1 MRLHP
6 PLNQSPLPMGEGV
19 FKQKLKHPCHTR
31 CLWCLPKP
39 LPDEPAMSLL
49 EENQSTDLEQI
60 IGLSRR
66 GFISA
71 GALCGAAM
79 FLGGGLLGR
88 SALAAGVSAANS
100 NLLGFDSINAATTD
114 TISLPPG
121 YRSSVLISW
130 GQPLQAKGPAFDPSG
145 KGTASEQE
153 VQFGDNNDGM
163 SLFAFPDD
171 PNRALMAIN
180 NEYTNYRY
188 LYPHGGSP
196 TSLEEVRKA
205 LASEGVS
212 VIEIQRKG
220 DSWQFVQG
228 SPFNRRIHGNTPIR
242 LSGPAAG
249 HELLR
254 TRADATGSR
263 ALGTFQNCANGKTP
277 WGTYLTC
284 EENFTDCFGSSD
296 AKQTFDT
303 AQKRYGA
310 VAASKDINW
319 HQHDPRFDLALNPNE
334 LNRHGWVVEIDPFDP
349 LSTPVKRTAL
359 GRFKHENAALAETGD
374 GRAVVYMG
382 DDERGEFIYKF
393 ISRDKIDHQNPKAN
407 RDLLDHGTL
416 YVARFDNGDSNPD
429 RPKGQGQW
437 LELSHGKN
445 GIDADHG
452 FASQADTLI
461 HARLAGST
469 VGATR
474 MDRPEWI
481 VVSPKDS
488 QVYCTLTNNVK
499 RGEDGQPAG
508 GPNPREKNVYGQILR
523 WNAHKGDH
531 GSDTFDWDLFV
542 VAGNPAVHGKTAKG
556 GSANITP
563 QNMFNSPDGLGFDDA
578 GRLWILTD
586 GDASNSGDFAGMG
599 NNQMLCADPA
609 SGEIRRFMV
618 GPIGCEVTG
627 ISFSPDHKTLFVGIQ
642 HPGENGGST
651 FPEHLP
657 NGKPRSSVMAISRE
671 DGGIVGA

>member
-1 MRLHP
+1 
-6 PLNQSPLPMGEGV
+6 
-19 FKQKLKHPCHTR
+19 
-31 CLWCLPKP
+31 
-39 LPDEPAMSLL
+39 MSLL

-71 GALCGAAM
+71 GALCGAAI
-79 FLGGGLLGR
+79 FLGGGLLSR

-100 NLLGFDSINAATTD
+100 QLMGFDSINAATTD

-130 GQPLQAKGPAFDPSG
+130 GQPLQADGPAFDPSG
-145 KGTASEQE
+145 NGTASAQE

-163 SLFAFPDD
+163 SLFAFADD

-188 LYPHGGSP
+188 LFPHGGSP
-196 TSLEEVRKA
+196 ASAEEVHKA
-205 LASEGVS
+205 QATEGVS

-220 DSWQFVQG
+220 DGWQFVQG
-228 SPFNRRIHGNTPIR
+228 SPFNRRIHANTPIR

-254 TRADATGSR
+254 TRADATGTR

-296 AKQTFDT
+296 PKQTFDA
-303 AQKRYGA
+303 AQKRYGV

-319 HQHDPRFDLALNPNE
+319 HPHDPRFDMALNPNE

-393 ISRDKIDHQNPKAN
+393 ISRDKINHQNPKAN

-416 YVARFDNGDSNPD
+416 YVARFDGGDNNPD
-429 RPKGQGQW
+429 RPKGHGQW
-437 LELSHGKN
+437 IELTHGKN
-445 GIDADHG
+445 GVDASNG
-452 FASQADTLI
+452 FANQAQVLI
-461 HARLAGST
+461 QARMAAST
-469 VGATR
+469 VGASR

-481 VVSPKDS
+481 VVSPTDG
-488 QVYCTLTNNVK
+488 QVYCTLTNNAK
-499 RGEDGQPAG
+499 RGEEGQPVG

-523 WNAHKGDH
+523 WKARNGDH
-531 GSDTFDWDLFV
+531 GADTFDWDLFV
-542 VAGNPAVHGKTAKG
+542 VAGNPAVHGKEPKG
-556 GSANITP
+556 GSANINP

-586 GDASNSGDFAGMG
+586 GDASNTGDFAGMG
-599 NNQMLCADPA
+599 NNQMLCADPV

-618 GPIGCEVTG
+618 GPVGCEVTG

>member
-1 MRLHP
+1 M
-6 PLNQSPLPMGEGV
+6 N
-19 FKQKLKHPCHTR
+19 
-31 CLWCLPKP
+31 
-39 LPDEPAMSLL
+39 LL
-49 EENQSTDLEQI
+49 QEDQTTDLEQI

-79 FLGGGLLGR
+79 FLGGSLLSR
-88 SALAAGVSAANS
+88 SVLADGVRAAS
-100 NLLGFDSINAATTD
+100 SPLLGFNSIDAATTD
-114 TISLPPG
+114 SITLPPG
-121 YRSSVLISW
+121 YRASVLISW
-130 GQPLQAKGPAFDPSG
+130 GQPLQAGGPAFKPDG
-145 KGTASEQE
+145 TGTAAQQE
-153 VQFGDNNDGM
+153 VQLGDNNDGM

-188 LYPHGGSP
+188 LYPHGGQP
-196 TSLEEVRKA
+196 TSAEDAHKA
-205 LASEGVS
+205 QASEGVS
-212 VIEIQRKG
+212 VIEIQRTG
-220 DSWQFVQG
+220 DRWQFVQG

-249 HELLR
+249 HALLR
-254 TRADATGSR
+254 TQADSTGTR

-284 EENFTDCFGSSD
+284 EENFTDCFGSTD
-296 AKQTFDT
+296 PNQTFNA
-303 AQKRYGA
+303 AQKRYGV

-319 HQHDPRFDLALNPNE
+319 HLHDPRFDLAYNPNE

-349 LSTPVKRTAL
+349 HSTPVKRTAL
-359 GRFKHENAALAETGD
+359 GRFKHENAALAETRD
-374 GRAVVYMG
+374 GHAVVYMG

-416 YVARFDNGDSNPD
+416 YVARFDNGDSHPD
-429 RPKGQGQW
+429 RPKGKGQW
-437 LELSHGKN
+437 IELSHGKN
-445 GIDADHG
+445 GINAGSG
-452 FASQADTLI
+452 FANQAEVLI
-461 HARLAGST
+461 HARLAASA

-481 VVSPKDS
+481 VVSPKDG

-499 RGEDGQPAG
+499 RGEDGQPVG

-523 WNAHKGDH
+523 WSEQGNDH
-531 GSDTFDWDLFV
+531 GAAHFDWDLFV
-542 VAGNPAVHGKTAKG
+542 VAGNPAVHPQQPKG

-563 QNMFNSPDGLGFDDA
+563 QNMFNSPDGMGFDDA

-586 GDASNSGDFAGMG
+586 GDVSNTGDFAGMG
-599 NNQMLCADPA
+599 NNQMLCADPNT
-609 SGEIRRFMV
+609 GEIRRFMV
-618 GPIGCEVTG
+618 GPVGCEVTG
-627 ISFSPDHKTLFVGIQ
+627 ISFAPDQKTLFVGIQ

-651 FPEHLP
+651 FPDHLP
-657 NGKPRSSVMAISRE
+657 NGTPRSSVMAISRE

>member
-1 MRLHP
+1 M
-6 PLNQSPLPMGEGV
+6 N
-19 FKQKLKHPCHTR
+19 
-31 CLWCLPKP
+31 
-39 LPDEPAMSLL
+39 LL
-49 EENQSTDLEQI
+49 QEDQTTDLEQI

-79 FLGGGLLGR
+79 FLGGSLLSR
-88 SALAAGVSAANS
+88 SVLADGVRAAS
-100 NLLGFDSINAATTD
+100 SPLLGFNSIDAATTD
-114 TISLPPG
+114 AITLPPG
-121 YRSSVLISW
+121 YRASVLISW
-130 GQPLQAKGPAFDPSG
+130 GQPLQAGGPAFKPDG
-145 KGTASEQE
+145 TGTAAQQE
-153 VQFGDNNDGM
+153 VQLGDNNDGM

-188 LYPHGGSP
+188 LYPHGGQP
-196 TSLEEVRKA
+196 TSAEDAHKA
-205 LASEGVS
+205 QASEGVS
-212 VIEIQRKG
+212 VIEIQRTG
-220 DSWQFVQG
+220 DRWQFVQG

-249 HELLR
+249 HALLR
-254 TRADATGSR
+254 TQADSTGTR

-284 EENFTDCFGSSD
+284 EENFTDCFGSTD
-296 AKQTFDT
+296 PNQTFNA
-303 AQKRYGA
+303 AQKRYGV

-319 HQHDPRFDLALNPNE
+319 HLHDPRFDLAYNPNE

-349 LSTPVKRTAL
+349 HSTPVKRTAL
-359 GRFKHENAALAETGD
+359 GRFKHENAALAETRD
-374 GRAVVYMG
+374 GHAVVYMG

-416 YVARFDNGDSNPD
+416 YVARFDNGDSHPD
-429 RPKGQGQW
+429 RPKGKGQW
-437 LELSHGKN
+437 IELSHGKN
-445 GIDADHG
+445 GINAGSG
-452 FASQADTLI
+452 FANQAEVLI
-461 HARLAGST
+461 HARLAASA

-481 VVSPKDS
+481 VVSPKDG

-499 RGEDGQPAG
+499 RGEDGQPVG

-523 WNAHKGDH
+523 WSEQGNDH
-531 GSDTFDWDLFV
+531 GAAHFDWDLFV
-542 VAGNPAVHGKTAKG
+542 VAGNPAVHPKQPKG

-563 QNMFNSPDGLGFDDA
+563 QNMFNSPDGMGFDEA

-586 GDASNSGDFAGMG
+586 GDVSNTGDFAGMG
-599 NNQMLCADPA
+599 NNQMLCADPNT
-609 SGEIRRFMV
+609 GEIRRFMV
-618 GPIGCEVTG
+618 GPVGCEVTG
-627 ISFSPDHKTLFVGIQ
+627 ISFAPDQKTLFVGIQ

-657 NGKPRSSVMAISRE
+657 NGTPRSSVMAISRE

>member
-1 MRLHP
+1 MTL
-6 PLNQSPLPMGEGV
+6 
-19 FKQKLKHPCHTR
+19 LKEDQ
-31 CLWCLPKP
+31 L
-39 LPDEPAMSLL
+39 
-49 EENQSTDLEQI
+49 TDLEQI

-66 GFISA
+66 SFIGA

-79 FLGGGLLGR
+79 FLGGGLLSR
-88 SALAAGVSAANS
+88 SAMATGISAAS
-100 NLLGFDSINAATTD
+100 SQLLGFDSIKAATTD
-114 TISLPPG
+114 SISLPPG

-130 GQPLQAKGPAFDPSG
+130 GQPLHAAGPAFDPSG
-145 KGTASEQE
+145 NGSAKAQE

-163 SLFAFPDD
+163 SLFAFSDD

-188 LYPHGGSP
+188 LYPHGGMP
-196 TSLEEVRKA
+196 ASLEDVRKA
-205 LASEGVS
+205 QASEGVS
-212 VIEIQRKG
+212 VIEIRRADAG
-220 DSWQFVQG
+220 WQFAQG
-228 SPFNRRIHGNTPIR
+228 SPFNRRVHGNTPIR
-242 LSGPAAG
+242 LGGPAAG
-249 HELLR
+249 HALLR
-254 TRADATGSR
+254 TGADNSGTL

-296 AKQTFDT
+296 PKQSFDA

-310 VAASKDINW
+310 VAASKEINW
-319 HQHDPRFDLALNPNE
+319 HPHDPRFDLAVNPNE

-349 LSTPVKRTAL
+349 HSMPVKRTAL
-359 GRFKHENAALAETGD
+359 GRFKHENAALAETTD

-382 DDERGEFIYKF
+382 DDERGEFIYRF
-393 ISRDKIDHQNPKAN
+393 ISRDRIDPKDPKAN

-416 YVARFDNGDSNPD
+416 YVARFDDGDKNPD
-429 RPKGQGQW
+429 LPRGQGQW
-437 LELSHGKN
+437 VELSHGKN
-445 GIDADHG
+445 GVDTASG
-452 FASQADTLI
+452 FANQGDVLI
-461 HARLAGST
+461 HARLAGS
-469 VGATR
+469 VVNATR

-481 VVSPKDS
+481 VVSPKDG
-488 QVYCTLTNNVK
+488 QVYCTLTNNAK
-499 RGEDGQPAG
+499 RGEDGQPVG

-523 WNAHKGDH
+523 WKAHNGDH
-531 GSDTFDWDLFV
+531 GADTFDWDLFV
-542 VAGNPAVHGKTAKG
+542 VAGNPVVHAGQPKA
-556 GSANITP
+556 GSSNITA

-586 GDASNSGDFAGMG
+586 GDASNAADFAGMG
-599 NNQMLCADPA
+599 NNQMLCADPV

-627 ISFSPDHKTLFVGIQ
+627 ISFSPDQKTLFVGIQ

-657 NGKPRSSVMAISRE
+657 DGKPRSSVMAISRE
-671 DGGIVGA
+671 DGGIIGA

>member
-1 MRLHP
+1 MNLLDDQHP
-6 PLNQSPLPMGEGV
+6 
-19 FKQKLKHPCHTR
+19 
-31 CLWCLPKP
+31 
-39 LPDEPAMSLL
+39 
-49 EENQSTDLEQI
+49 TDLERI
-60 IGLSRR
+60 VGLSRR

-79 FLGGGLLGR
+79 FLGGNLLSR
-88 SALAAGVSAANS
+88 SALAAGVSSAAS
-100 NLLGFDSINAATTD
+100 PLLGFASINAATSD
-114 TISLPPG
+114 SLSLPPG
-121 YRSSVLISW
+121 YRASVLISW
-130 GQPLQAKGPAFDPSG
+130 GQPLHTNGPAFDPSG
-145 KGTASEQE
+145 NGSADAQE

-171 PNRALMAIN
+171 PNRALLAIN

-188 LYPHGGSP
+188 LYPHGGLP
-196 TSLEEVRKA
+196 TSAEEVRKA
-205 LASEGVS
+205 QASEGVS
-212 VIEIQRKG
+212 VIEVQRKG
-220 DSWQFVQG
+220 DGWQFVQD

-242 LSGPAAG
+242 LSGPAEG
-249 HELLR
+249 HALLR
-254 TRADATGSR
+254 TPADINGAR
-263 ALGTFQNCANGKTP
+263 VLGTFQNCANGKTP

-296 AKQTFDT
+296 PQQTFDA

-310 VAASKDINW
+310 TLASREINW
-319 HQHDPRFDLALNPNE
+319 HLHDPRFDLATNPNE

-349 LSTPVKRTAL
+349 KSLPVKRTAL
-359 GRFKHENAALAETGD
+359 GRFKHENAALAQTRD

-393 ISRDKIDHQNPKAN
+393 ISRDRIDTQNPKAN

-416 YVARFDNGDSNPD
+416 YVARFDAGDKHPD
-429 RPKGQGQW
+429 HPKGRGQW
-437 LELSHGKN
+437 IELRHGKN
-445 GIDADHG
+445 GIDASQG
-452 FASQADTLI
+452 FANQAEVLI
-461 HARLAGST
+461 HARLAGS
-469 VGATR
+469 VVNATR

-481 VVSPKDS
+481 VVSPKDG
-488 QVYCTLTNNVK
+488 QVYCTLTNNAK
-499 RGEDGQPAG
+499 RGEDGQPVG

-523 WNAHKGDH
+523 WKAHNGDH
-531 GSDTFDWDLFV
+531 GADSFDWDLFV
-542 VAGNPAVHGKTAKG
+542 VAGNPVVHPKQPKG
-556 GSANITP
+556 GSTNITP

-586 GDASNSGDFAGMG
+586 GDYSNTGDFAGMG
-599 NNQMLCADPA
+599 NNQMLCADPD

-618 GPIGCEVTG
+618 GPVGCEVTG
-627 ISFSPDHKTLFVGIQ
+627 ISFSPDQKTLFVGIQ

>member
-1 MRLHP
+1 
-6 PLNQSPLPMGEGV
+6 
-19 FKQKLKHPCHTR
+19 
-31 CLWCLPKP
+31 
-39 LPDEPAMSLL
+39 MSLL
-49 EENQSTDLEQI
+49 EEDQPTDLEKMV
-60 IGLSRR
+60 GLSRR

-79 FLGGGLLGR
+79 FLGGNLLSR
-88 SALAAGVSAANS
+88 SVLAASVSAGS
-100 NLLGFDSINAATTD
+100 SKLLGFEGIAAATSD
-114 TISLPPG
+114 TVSLPPG
-121 YRSSVLISW
+121 YKSSVLISW
-130 GQPLQAKGPAFDPSG
+130 GQPLQKNGPAFDPSG
-145 KGTASEQE
+145 NGTAAAQE

-171 PNRALMAIN
+171 KNRALLAIN

-188 LYPHGGSP
+188 LYPHGGMPQSA
-196 TSLEEVRKA
+196 EDVRKA

-212 VIEIQRKG
+212 VIEVQRRSG
-220 DSWQFVQG
+220 QWQFVQG
-228 SPFNRRIHGNTPIR
+228 SRYNRRIHGNAPIR

-249 HELLR
+249 HALMK
-254 TRADATGSR
+254 TSADKSGR
-263 ALGTFQNCANGKTP
+263 KVLGTFQNCANGMTP

-284 EENFTDCFGSSD
+284 EENFTDCFGSSN
-296 AKQTFDT
+296 AQQTFNA

-310 VAASKDINW
+310 SASSRDINW
-319 HQHDPRFDLALNPNE
+319 HQFDPRFDLAKNPNE

-349 LSTPVKRTAL
+349 QSKPIKRTAL
-359 GRFKHENAALAETGD
+359 GRFKHENAALAETRD

-393 ISRDKIDHQNPKAN
+393 VSRDRINHRNPKAN

-416 YVARFDNGDSNPD
+416 YVAIFDNGDGNPD
-429 RPKGQGQW
+429 HPKGQGKW
-437 LELSHGKN
+437 VELTHGKN
-445 GIDADHG
+445 GIDASSG
-452 FASQADTLI
+452 FADQAEVLI
-461 HARLAGST
+461 HARLAASA
-469 VGATR
+469 VKATR

-481 VVSPKDS
+481 VVSPKDG
-488 QVYCTLTNNVK
+488 QVYCTLTNNSK

-523 WNAHKGDH
+523 WQTGRGDH
-531 GSDTFDWDLFV
+531 GSLDFTWDLFV
-542 VAGNPAVHGKTAKG
+542 VAGNPVVHAGQPKG
-556 GSANITP
+556 GSSNITP
-563 QNMFNSPDGLGFDDA
+563 QNMFNSPDGLGFDKA

-586 GDASNSGDFAGMG
+586 GDSSNTGDFAGMG
-599 NNQMLCADPA
+599 NNQMLCADPD

-618 GPIGCEVTG
+618 GPVGCEVTG
-627 ISFSPDHKTLFVGIQ
+627 ITFSPDQRTMFVGIQ

-657 NGKPRSSVMAISRE
+657 NGKPRSSVMVITRE

>member
-1 MRLHP
+1 MTL
-6 PLNQSPLPMGEGV
+6 
-19 FKQKLKHPCHTR
+19 LKEDQ
-31 CLWCLPKP
+31 L
-39 LPDEPAMSLL
+39 
-49 EENQSTDLEQI
+49 TDLEQI

-66 GFISA
+66 SFIGA

-79 FLGGGLLGR
+79 FLGGGLLSR
-88 SALAAGVSAANS
+88 SAMATGISAAS
-100 NLLGFDSINAATTD
+100 SQLLGFDSIKAATTD
-114 TISLPPG
+114 SISLPPG

-130 GQPLQAKGPAFDPSG
+130 GQPLHAAGPAFDPSG
-145 KGTASEQE
+145 NGSAKAQE

-188 LYPHGGSP
+188 LYPHGGMP
-196 TSLEEVRKA
+196 ASLEDVRKA
-205 LASEGVS
+205 QASEGVS
-212 VIEIQRKG
+212 VIEIRRTG
-220 DSWQFVQG
+220 NDWQFAQG
-228 SPFNRRIHGNTPIR
+228 SPFNRRVHGNTPIR
-242 LSGPAAG
+242 LGGPAAG
-249 HELLR
+249 HALLR
-254 TRADATGSR
+254 TGADNSGTL

-296 AKQTFDT
+296 PKQSFDA

-310 VAASKDINW
+310 VAASKEINW
-319 HQHDPRFDLALNPNE
+319 HPHDPRFDLAVNPNE

-349 LSTPVKRTAL
+349 HSMPVKRTAL
-359 GRFKHENAALAETGD
+359 GRFKHENAALAETTD

-382 DDERGEFIYKF
+382 DDERGEFIYRF
-393 ISRDKIDHQNPKAN
+393 ISRDRIDPKDPKAN

-416 YVARFDNGDSNPD
+416 YVARFDDGDKNPD
-429 RPKGQGQW
+429 LPRGQGQW
-437 LELSHGKN
+437 VELSHGKN
-445 GIDADHG
+445 GVDTASG
-452 FASQADTLI
+452 FANQGDVLI
-461 HARLAGST
+461 HARLAGS
-469 VGATR
+469 VVNATR

-481 VVSPKDS
+481 VVSPKDG
-488 QVYCTLTNNVK
+488 QVYCTLTNNAK
-499 RGEDGQPAG
+499 RGEDGQPVG
-508 GPNPREKNVYGQILR
+508 GPTPREKNVYGQILR
-523 WNAHKGDH
+523 WKAHNGDH
-531 GSDTFDWDLFV
+531 GADTFDWDLFV
-542 VAGNPAVHGKTAKG
+542 VAGNPVVHAGQPKA
-556 GSANITP
+556 GSSNITA

-586 GDASNSGDFAGMG
+586 GDASNAADFAGMG
-599 NNQMLCADPA
+599 NNQMLCADPV

-627 ISFSPDHKTLFVGIQ
+627 ISFSPDQKTLFVGIQ

-657 NGKPRSSVMAISRE
+657 DGKPRSSVMAISRE
-671 DGGIVGA
+671 DGGIIGA

>member
-1 MRLHP
+1 
-6 PLNQSPLPMGEGV
+6 
-19 FKQKLKHPCHTR
+19 
-31 CLWCLPKP
+31 
-39 LPDEPAMSLL
+39 MSLL
-49 EENQSTDLEQI
+49 EENQPTDLEQI

-79 FLGGGLLGR
+79 FLGGGLLSR
-88 SALAAGVSAANS
+88 SALATGVSNANGQ
-100 NLLGFDSINAATTD
+100 LLGFDSISAATAD
-114 TISLPPG
+114 TITLPPG
-121 YRSSVLISW
+121 YRASVLISW
-130 GQPLQAKGPAFDPSG
+130 GQPLQAGGPAFDPTG
-145 KGTASEQE
+145 NGTASAQE

-163 SLFAFPDD
+163 SLFAFADD

-196 TSLEEVRKA
+196 ASAQEVHKA
-205 LASEGVS
+205 QATEGVS

-220 DSWQFVQG
+220 DGWQFVQG
-228 SPFNRRIHGNTPIR
+228 SPFNRRIHANTPIR

-249 HELLR
+249 HPLLR
-254 TRADATGSR
+254 TRADSSGTR

-296 AKQTFDT
+296 PEQAFDA

-310 VAASKDINW
+310 VVASKEINW
-319 HQHDPRFDLALNPNE
+319 HQHDPRFDLAVNPNE

-374 GRAVVYMG
+374 GPAVVYMG
-382 DDERGEFIYKF
+382 DDERGEFIYRF

-416 YVARFDNGDSNPD
+416 YVARFDNGDNNPD

-437 LELSHGKN
+437 IELSHGKN
-445 GIDADHG
+445 GVDASNG
-452 FASQADTLI
+452 FANQGEVLI
-461 HARLAGST
+461 HARMAAST

-481 VVSPKDS
+481 VVSPKDG
-488 QVYCTLTNNVK
+488 QVYCTLTNNAK
-499 RGEDGQPAG
+499 RGEDGQPVG

-523 WNAHKGDH
+523 WKAPNGDH
-531 GSDTFDWDLFV
+531 GADTFDWDLFV
-542 VAGNPAVHGKTAKG
+542 VAGNPAVHASQPKG
-556 GSANITP
+556 GSTNITP
-563 QNMFNSPDGLGFDDA
+563 QNMFNSPDGMGFDDA

-586 GDASNSGDFAGMG
+586 GDYSNAGDFAGMG

-618 GPIGCEVTG
+618 GPVGCEVTG

-657 NGKPRSSVMAISRE
+657 NGKPRSSVMAIRRD

>member
-1 MRLHP
+1 M
-6 PLNQSPLPMGEGV
+6 N
-19 FKQKLKHPCHTR
+19 
-31 CLWCLPKP
+31 
-39 LPDEPAMSLL
+39 LL
-49 EENQSTDLEQI
+49 EDNQPTDLETLV
-60 IGLSRR
+60 GMSRR

-79 FLGGGLLGR
+79 FLGGNLLSR
-88 SALAAGVSAANS
+88 SALAIGASSGTSP
-100 NLLGFDSINAATTD
+100 LLGFASIAAATTD
-114 TISLPPG
+114 TISLPAG
-121 YRSSVLISW
+121 YSAKVLISW
-130 GQPLQAKGPAFDPSG
+130 GQPLHQGGPAFDPSG
-145 KGTASEQE
+145 NGTAKAQE
-153 VQFGDNNDGM
+153 LQFGDNNDGM

-188 LYPHGGSP
+188 LYPHGGMPQSA
-196 TSLEEVRKA
+196 EDVHKA
-205 LASEGVS
+205 QACEGVS
-212 VIEIQRKG
+212 VIEVQRRDG
-220 DSWQFVQG
+220 HWQFVQG
-228 SPFNRRIHGNTPIR
+228 SRYNRRIHGNAPIR
-242 LSGPAAG
+242 VGGPAAG
-249 HELLR
+249 HALLK
-254 TRADATGSR
+254 TSADPSGKR
-263 ALGTFQNCANGKTP
+263 VLGTFQNCANGKTP

-284 EENFTDCFGSSD
+284 EENFTDCFGSSNAEQHFD
-296 AKQTFDT
+296 A

-310 VAASKDINW
+310 VAASKEINW
-319 HQHDPRFDLALNPNE
+319 HQHDPRFDLAKNPNE

-349 LSTPVKRTAL
+349 QSTPVKRTAL

-393 ISRDKIDHQNPKAN
+393 ISRDKIDHKNPKAN

-416 YVARFDNGDSNPD
+416 YVAVFDGGDGNAD
-429 RPKGQGQW
+429 HPKGQGQW
-437 LELSHGKN
+437 VELSHGKN
-445 GIDADHG
+445 GLDASNG
-452 FASQADTLI
+452 FADQAQVLI
-461 HARLAGST
+461 HARLAAS
-469 VGATR
+469 VVKATR

-481 VVSPKDS
+481 VVSPKDG
-488 QVYCTLTNNVK
+488 QVYCTLTNNAK
-499 RGEDGQPAG
+499 RGEDGQPVG

-523 WNAHKGDH
+523 WQPERGEH
-531 GSDTFDWDLFV
+531 GAPTFAWDLFV
-542 VAGNPAVHGKTAKG
+542 VAGNPVVHGGTAKG

-563 QNMFNSPDGLGFDDA
+563 QNMFNSPDGLGFDGA

-586 GDASNSGDFAGMG
+586 GDSSNGGDFAGMG
-599 NNQMLCADPA
+599 NNQMLCADPD

-618 GPIGCEVTG
+618 GPVGCEVTG
-627 ISFSPDHKTLFVGIQ
+627 ISFAPDFKTLFVGIQ